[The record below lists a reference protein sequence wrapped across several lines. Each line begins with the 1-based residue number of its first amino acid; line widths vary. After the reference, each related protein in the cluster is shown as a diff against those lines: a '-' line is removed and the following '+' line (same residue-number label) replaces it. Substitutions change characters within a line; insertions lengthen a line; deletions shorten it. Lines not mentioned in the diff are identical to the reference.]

1 MVSEVYW
8 SLITVIDLHKTTI
21 AISWLYRTAIPIV
34 TDLDNSAVVVVVN
47 LPLRTAITVTT
58 VALTRF
64 LIVNFVLGSVMSNA
78 TKFSSGND
86 RPATSNS
93 ILLVN
98 TELSDLL
105 TDLIFAMGAILAQ
118 TLRLVCFHATHISA
132 LILLRP
138 PVAITEMISVTRNPC
153 VNAFR
158 TRLVSWV
165 KVRTLLIITVEGDF
179 WRLRKLFALGV
190 VLDNFP
196 VLLN

>member
-1 MVSEVYW
+1 M
-8 SLITVIDLHKTTI
+8 
-21 AISWLYRTAIPIV
+21 TAIPC
-34 TDLDNSAVVVVVN
+34 A
-47 LPLRTAITVTT
+47 
-58 VALTRF
+58 RF
-64 LIVNFVLGSVMSNA
+64 LIVNFVLWGVMGN
-78 TKFSSGND
+78 TTEFSSGND
-86 RPATSNS
+86 SPATGNS
-93 ILLVN
+93 ILLVD
-98 TELSDLL
+98 TELCDLL
-105 TDLIFAMGAILAQ
+105 TNLIFAVGAILAQ
-118 TLRLVCFHATHISA
+118 TLRFVSQFAIYIRA
-132 LILLRP
+132 FILLRP